1 MRAQKWNHRFPV
13 FMDFLLV
20 TWGNM
25 GSELR
30 ISCIVLQNLCVC
42 RAMWSNVNSFCHFA
56 ELMWC
61 LAKWSDVD
69 SIYCFAELMLCVL
82 LSETMCTVFI
92 ILLNKCG
99 VSCYVKRCGQ
109 HLSFSWMNVMCLSMW
124 GDVDRVYYFAELTW
138 FVLLCKAM
146 WMPVVWFWCLTLRV
160 SYAMGGDVNRVY
172 YFAELMWSVLLREAM
187 WKVFTPLL
195 N

>member
-1 MRAQKWNHRFPV
+1 
-13 FMDFLLV
+13 
-20 TWGNM
+20 
-25 GSELR
+25 
-30 ISCIVLQNLCVC
+30 
-42 RAMWSNVNSFCHFA
+42 MW
-56 ELMWC
+56 
-61 LAKWSDVD
+61 
-69 SIYCFAELMLCVL
+69 CVL
-82 LSETMCTVFI
+82 LCETVWTAFI
-92 ILLNKCG
+92 FFLNECD
-99 VSCYVKRCGQ
+99 VSF
-109 HLSFSWMNVMCLSMW
+109 HA
-124 GDVDRVYYFAELTW
+124 DVDRVYYFAELTW